1 MQEKGH
7 RIVERQRGR
16 AVFKSKSGLESENIK
31 KSTQSIFQEV
41 QLKIIARYNLKIVD
55 YLEVTLPYRFF
66 VPSIQQNKYLN
77 NQ

>member
-31 KSTQSIFQEV
+31 KSTQSIFQEI
-41 QLKIIARYNLKIVD
+41 QLKIIIRYNLKIVD
-55 YLEVTLPYRFF
+55 YLEVTLPLQILLTVHSAKQIF
-66 VPSIQQNKYLN
+66 K
-77 NQ
+77 